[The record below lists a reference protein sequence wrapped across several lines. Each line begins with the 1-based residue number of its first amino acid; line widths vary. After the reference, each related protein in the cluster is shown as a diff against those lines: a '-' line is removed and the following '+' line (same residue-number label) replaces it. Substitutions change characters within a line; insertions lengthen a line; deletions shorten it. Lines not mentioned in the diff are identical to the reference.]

1 MSACAPLNST
11 VRRHV
16 SARIDPNVAKELQ
29 TATQALEPHG
39 FRITAIEG
47 GGAMFWAEF
56 RSAQAAFRIVK
67 DRGFWHI
74 DGEGILKGS
83 PSRKSQSAAVTD
95 AIAWI
100 TGVTPNTSFERTR
113 EG

>member
-1 MSACAPLNST
+1 M
-11 VRRHV
+11 
-16 SARIDPNVAKELQ
+16 SARIDPTVAKELQ
-29 TATQALEPHG
+29 SAVQALEPHG
-39 FRITAIEG
+39 FRIVATEG

-56 RSAQAAFRIVK
+56 RSAHAAFRLVK

-74 DGEGILKGS
+74 DGEGAVLKGS

-100 TGVTPNTSFERTR
+100 TGVTPNTSCMDSSVK
-113 EG
+113 